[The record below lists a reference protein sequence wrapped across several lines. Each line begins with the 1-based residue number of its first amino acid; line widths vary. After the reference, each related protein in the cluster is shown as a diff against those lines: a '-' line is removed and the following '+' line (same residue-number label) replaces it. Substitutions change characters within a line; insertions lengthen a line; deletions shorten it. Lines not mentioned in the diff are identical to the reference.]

1 MPGIIKPGLTLR
13 RSTRELDLDFDFKS
27 QIDFLSGGHEGGSW
41 LVGTNEKGKRVV
53 DIGDAEDG
61 LLRYL
66 IANRN
71 EAVQGIKFI
80 QIMISAVQHYHSKI
94 SPHCTPEDGCLNLV
108 EVLKY
113 LFSLVEKEK

>member
-1 MPGIIKPGLTLR
+1 MPGIIKPGITLR

-27 QIDFLSGGHEGGSW
+27 QIDFLSGGHPGNSW
-41 LVGTNEKGKRVV
+41 LVGINDKGKRVV
-53 DIGDAEDG
+53 DIGDEEDG

-80 QIMISAVQHYHSKI
+80 QIMINAVQHYHSKI
-94 SPHCTPEDGCLNLV
+94 SQRCNTENGCLDLV
-108 EVLKY
+108 EVLQY